1 MNGRP
6 TGDALM
12 LVLLEV
18 TVQVGLL
25 PEAAVTQVTLEG
37 LLLVVDVTHMPLE
50 VGGDAERTV
59 TVFTPGEHMEGG
71 EIRFLSFFLYI
82 CAGNVKMVGCNTNTA
97 HCIESN

>member
-25 PEAAVTQVTLEG
+25 AEAAVAQVTLEG
-37 LLLVVDVTHMPLE
+37 LLLVVDVADVALQI
-50 VGGDAERTV
+50 GGDAERAV
-59 TVFTPGEHMEGG
+59 AVLTPEETD
-71 EIRFLSFFLYI
+71 R
-82 CAGNVKMVGCNTNTA
+82 
-97 HCIESN
+97 

>member
-37 LLLVVDVTHMPLE
+37 LLLVVDVADVALQI
-50 VGGDAERTV
+50 GGDAERAV
-59 TVFTPGEHMEGG
+59 AVLTPEETD
-71 EIRFLSFFLYI
+71 R
-82 CAGNVKMVGCNTNTA
+82 
-97 HCIESN
+97 

>member
-25 PEAAVTQVTLEG
+25 AEAAVAQVTLEG
-37 LLLVVDVTHMPLE
+37 LLLVVDVADVALQ
-50 VGGDAERTV
+50 VGGDAERAV
-59 TVFTPGEHMEGG
+59 AVLTPEETD
-71 EIRFLSFFLYI
+71 R
-82 CAGNVKMVGCNTNTA
+82 
-97 HCIESN
+97 